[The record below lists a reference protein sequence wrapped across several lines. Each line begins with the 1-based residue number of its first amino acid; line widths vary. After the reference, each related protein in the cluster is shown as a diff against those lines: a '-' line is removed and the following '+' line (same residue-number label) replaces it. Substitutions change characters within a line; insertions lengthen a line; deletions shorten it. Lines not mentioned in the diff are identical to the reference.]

1 MFYGRYYYINLLE
14 ELLKK
19 PLSSVVTCRGR
30 WRVGKSTL
38 FEEFAR
44 RNGCRFLKLE
54 GRAPGD
60 GVGDREQ
67 REAFGLQL
75 AEQSPLPRLTPEDWP
90 QAFKLLDS
98 VLFER
103 SEWTV
108 LLLDEI
114 SWMGG
119 SSKTFASDLK
129 IAWDNHLKKHERLI
143 MVICG
148 SVSSW
153 VTENFV
159 ESTGFVGRRSYDFVL
174 PELPLEEAVGFW
186 NDVRERR
193 TSREILDVLSVTG
206 GVPRYLE
213 EMDLSLPADENIRR
227 SFYRPEGYLYQDFA
241 AIFDRVL
248 GQKKERCRRILEAI
262 SEGATTVSEIA
273 AALGVERSGYLSAD
287 LKNLDVAGFIAGE
300 RGVNPE
306 TGELALQI
314 RYRIKD
320 CYTHFYLKQVLPERE
335 RIEKGLY
342 ESVSLAHTE
351 GWDARMGRQF
361 ETLVLNNFKALLPFL
376 GLSGVS
382 VLSAAPYLKRG
393 RKGDGCQIDLLVQT
407 EAIAYVVEIK
417 RKRVIGEGIAADV
430 AQKVSRLPLRKGVS
444 VRTALVYEG
453 ELEESLVRRQVFD
466 FLIPAR
472 KLLGS

>member
-30 WRVGKSTL
+30 RRVGKSTL

-54 GRAPGD
+54 GRAPGE

-103 SEWTV
+103 PEWTV

-186 NDVRERR
+186 KDVRERR

-472 KLLGS
+472 KLLGA

>member
-1 MFYGRYYYINLLE
+1 MFYGRNYYINLLE

-30 WRVGKSTL
+30 RRVGKSTL

-44 RNGCRFLKLE
+44 RNGCRFLKFE

-67 REAFGLQL
+67 REAFGIQL

-90 QAFKLLDS
+90 QAFKLLDC

-103 SEWTV
+103 PEWTV

-119 SSKTFASDLK
+119 ASKTFASDLK
-129 IAWDNHLKKHERLI
+129 IAWDNLLKKHDRLI

-159 ESTGFVGRRSYDFVL
+159 ESTGFVGRRSYDFIL
-174 PELPLEEAVGFW
+174 PELPLNEAVGFW
-186 NDVRERR
+186 SGVREQR
-193 TSREILDVLSVTG
+193 TSREILDVLAVTG

-248 GQKKERCRRILEAI
+248 GQKKDRCRRILEVI

-300 RGVNPE
+300 RGINPE
-306 TGELALQI
+306 TGEPALQI
-314 RYRIKD
+314 RYRLKD
-320 CYTHFYLKQVLPERE
+320 CYTHFYLKQVLSERE

-361 ETLVLNNFKALLPFL
+361 ETLVLNNFKALLPLL

-393 RKGDGCQIDLLVQT
+393 RKGEGCQIDLLVQT

-430 AQKVSRLPLRKGVS
+430 AQKVSRLPLRKGIS

-466 FLIPAR
+466 FLIPSR
-472 KLLGS
+472 KLLGL

>member
-30 WRVGKSTL
+30 RRVGKSTL

-54 GRAPGD
+54 GRAPGE

-98 VLFER
+98 VLFDR

-129 IAWDNHLKKHERLI
+129 IAWDNHLKKHDRLI

-174 PELPLEEAVGFW
+174 PELPLEEVVGFW
-186 NDVRERR
+186 KDVRERR

-241 AIFDRVL
+241 AIFDHVL

-335 RIEKGLY
+335 RIGKGLY

>member
-1 MFYGRYYYINLLE
+1 MFYGRNYYINLLE

-30 WRVGKSTL
+30 RRVGKSTL

-54 GRAPGD
+54 GRAPGE

-67 REAFGLQL
+67 REAFGIQL

-103 SEWTV
+103 PEWTV

-129 IAWDNHLKKHERLI
+129 IAWDNHLKKHDRLI

-159 ESTGFVGRRSYDFVL
+159 ESTGFVGRRSYDFIL

-186 NDVRERR
+186 NGVREQR
-193 TSREILDVLSVTG
+193 TSREMLDILSVTG

-213 EMDLSLPADENIRR
+213 EMDLSLSADENIRR

-262 SEGATTVSEIA
+262 SAGSTTVSEIA

-300 RGVNPE
+300 RGINPE
-306 TGELALQI
+306 TGEPALQI

-320 CYTHFYLKQVLPERE
+320 CYTHFYLKQVLSDRE

-361 ETLVLNNFKALLPFL
+361 ETLVLNNFKALLPLL
-376 GLSGVS
+376 GLSGVN

-393 RKGDGCQIDLLVQT
+393 RKGEGCQIDLLVQT

-417 RKRVIGEGIAADV
+417 RKRVIGESIAADV

-453 ELEESLVRRQVFD
+453 EIEESLVRRQVFD

-472 KLLGS
+472 KLLGL

>member
-1 MFYGRYYYINLLE
+1 MFYGRNYYINLLE

-19 PLSSVVTCRGR
+19 PMSSVVTCRGR
-30 WRVGKSTL
+30 RRVGKSTL

-54 GRAPGD
+54 GRAPGE

-98 VLFER
+98 VLFDR

-129 IAWDNHLKKHERLI
+129 IAWDNHLKKHDRLI

-159 ESTGFVGRRSYDFVL
+159 ESTGFVGRRSYDFIL
-174 PELPLEEAVGFW
+174 PELPLDEAVGFW
-186 NDVRERR
+186 NGVREQR
-193 TSREILDVLSVTG
+193 TSREMLDVLSVTG

-248 GQKKERCRRILEAI
+248 GQKKERCRRILEVI

-300 RGVNPE
+300 RGINPE

-342 ESVSLAHTE
+342 ESVSLAHTD

-361 ETLVLNNFKALLPFL
+361 ETLVLNNFKALLPL
-376 GLSGVS
+376 IGLSGVS

-393 RKGDGCQIDLLVQT
+393 RKGEGCQIDLLVQT
-407 EAIAYVVEIK
+407 ETIAYVVEIK

-472 KLLGS
+472 KLLGL

>member
-1 MFYGRYYYINLLE
+1 MFYGRNYYINLLE

-19 PLSSVVTCRGR
+19 PQSSVVTCRGR
-30 WRVGKSTL
+30 RRVGKSTL

-44 RNGCRFLKLE
+44 RNGCHFLKLE

-103 SEWTV
+103 TEWTV

-129 IAWDNHLKKHERLI
+129 IAWDNHLKKHDRLI

-174 PELPLEEAVGFW
+174 PELPLDEAVGFW
-186 NDVRERR
+186 TDVRERR

-300 RGVNPE
+300 RGINPE
-306 TGELALQI
+306 TGEPALQI

-361 ETLVLNNFKALLPFL
+361 ETLVLNNFKALLPLL

-382 VLSAAPYLKRG
+382 VLSAAPYQKRG
-393 RKGDGCQIDLLVQT
+393 RKGEGCQIDLLVQT

-417 RKRVIGEGIAADV
+417 RKRLIGESIAADV
-430 AQKVSRLPLRKGVS
+430 TQKVARLPLRKGIS

-472 KLLGS
+472 KLLGL

>member
-1 MFYGRYYYINLLE
+1 MFYGRNYYINLLE

-30 WRVGKSTL
+30 RRVGKSTL

-54 GRAPGD
+54 GRAPGE

-98 VLFER
+98 VLFDR

-129 IAWDNHLKKHERLI
+129 IAWDNHLKKHDRLI

-159 ESTGFVGRRSYDFVL
+159 ESTGFVGRRSYDFIL
-174 PELPLEEAVGFW
+174 PELPLDEAVGFW
-186 NDVRERR
+186 KDVREQR

-213 EMDLSLPADENIRR
+213 EMDLALPADENIRR

-273 AALGVERSGYLSAD
+273 VALGVERSGYLSAD
-287 LKNLDVAGFIAGE
+287 LKNLDVAGFIAGD
-300 RGVNPE
+300 RGINPE

-320 CYTHFYLKQVLPERE
+320 CYTHFYLKQVLSERE

-361 ETLVLNNFKALLPFL
+361 ETLVLNNFKALLPYL
-376 GLSGVS
+376 GLSGVN

-393 RKGDGCQIDLLVQT
+393 RKGEGCQIDLLVQT

-417 RKRVIGEGIAADV
+417 RKRLIGEGIAADV

-472 KLLGS
+472 KLLGL

>member
-1 MFYGRYYYINLLE
+1 MFYGRNYYINLLE

-19 PLSSVVTCRGR
+19 PVSSVVTCRGR
-30 WRVGKSTL
+30 RRVGKSTL

-44 RNGCRFLKLE
+44 RNGCHFLKLE

-60 GVGDREQ
+60 GVGDQEQ

-103 SEWTV
+103 PEWTV

-129 IAWDNHLKKHERLI
+129 IAWDNHLKKHDRLI

-159 ESTGFVGRRSYDFVL
+159 ESTGFVGRRSYDFIL

-186 NDVRERR
+186 KDVRERR

-248 GQKKERCRRILEAI
+248 GQKKERCRRILEVI

-273 AALGVERSGYLSAD
+273 GALGVERSGYLSAD

-300 RGVNPE
+300 RGINPE
-306 TGELALQI
+306 TGEPALQI

-320 CYTHFYLKQVLPERE
+320 CYTHFYLKQVHPERE

-361 ETLVLNNFKALLPFL
+361 ETLVLNNFKALLPLL
-376 GLSGVS
+376 GLSGVN
-382 VLSAAPYLKRG
+382 VLSAAPYLRRG
-393 RKGDGCQIDLLVQT
+393 RKGEGCQIDLLVQT

-444 VRTALVYEG
+444 VRTALVHEG

-472 KLLGS
+472 KLLGL

>member
-1 MFYGRYYYINLLE
+1 MFSGRNYYINLLE

-30 WRVGKSTL
+30 RRVGKSTL

-54 GRAPGD
+54 GRAPGE
-60 GVGDREQ
+60 GVDDREQ

-103 SEWTV
+103 PEWTV

-129 IAWDNHLKKHERLI
+129 IAWDNHLKKHDRLI

-159 ESTGFVGRRSYDFVL
+159 ESTGFVGRRSYDFIL
-174 PELPLEEAVGFW
+174 PELPLDEAVGFW
-186 NDVRERR
+186 NGVREQR
-193 TSREILDVLSVTG
+193 TSREMLDVLSVTG

-248 GQKKERCRRILEAI
+248 GQKKERCRRILEVI

-300 RGVNPE
+300 RGINPE

-361 ETLVLNNFKALLPFL
+361 ETLVLNNFKALLPLL

-382 VLSAAPYLKRG
+382 VLSAAPYQKRG
-393 RKGDGCQIDLLVQT
+393 RKGEGCQIDLLVQT

-417 RKRVIGEGIAADV
+417 RKRLIGESIAADV
-430 AQKVSRLPLRKGVS
+430 TQKVARLPLRKGIS

-472 KLLGS
+472 KLLGL

>member
-1 MFYGRYYYINLLE
+1 MFYGRSYYINLLE

-19 PLSSVVTCRGR
+19 PISSVVTCRGR
-30 WRVGKSTL
+30 RRIGKSTL

-54 GRAPGD
+54 GRAPGE

-67 REAFGLQL
+67 RESFGIQL

-103 SEWTV
+103 PEWTV

-119 SSKTFASDLK
+119 SSATFASDLK
-129 IAWDNHLKKHERLI
+129 IAWDNHLKKHDRLI
-143 MVICG
+143 LVICG

-153 VTENFV
+153 
-159 ESTGFVGRRSYDFVL
+159 
-174 PELPLEEAVGFW
+174 
-186 NDVRERR
+186 
-193 TSREILDVLSVTG
+193 VTG

-213 EMDLSLPADENIRR
+213 EMDLTLPADENIRR
-227 SFYRPEGYLYQDFA
+227 SFYRPEGYLYQDFS

-248 GQKKERCRRILEAI
+248 GQKKERCRRILESI
-262 SEGATTVSEIA
+262 SGGATTVSEIA

-287 LKNLDVAGFIAGE
+287 LKNLDVAGFIAGD
-300 RGVNPE
+300 RGINPE
-306 TGELALQI
+306 TGAQALQI

-320 CYTHFYLKQVLPERE
+320 CYTHFYLKQVFPERE

-342 ESVSLAHTE
+342 EAVTLSNTA

-376 GLSGVS
+376 GLSGVV

-393 RKGDGCQIDLLVQT
+393 RKGEGCQIDLLVQT

-417 RKRVIGEGIAADV
+417 RKRVIGEGIAAEV

-453 ELEESLVRRQVFD
+453 ELDEALVHRQVFD

-472 KLLGS
+472 KLLGL

>member
-1 MFYGRYYYINLLE
+1 MFYGRSYYINLLE

-19 PLSSVVTCRGR
+19 PISSVVTCRGR
-30 WRVGKSTL
+30 RRIGKSTL

-54 GRAPGD
+54 GRAPGE

-67 REAFGLQL
+67 REAFGIQL

-103 SEWTV
+103 PEWTV

-119 SSKTFASDLK
+119 YSATFASDLK
-129 IAWDNHLKKHERLI
+129 IAWDNHLKKHDRLI
-143 MVICG
+143 LVICG

-159 ESTGFVGRRSYDFVL
+159 ESTGFVGRRSYDFIL
-174 PELPLEEAVGFW
+174 PELPLCEAVGFW
-186 NDVRERR
+186 NDVRGQR
-193 TSREILDVLSVTG
+193 TPREMLDVLSVTG

-213 EMDLSLPADENIRR
+213 EMDLTLPADENIRR
-227 SFYRPEGYLYQDFA
+227 SFYRPEGYLYQDFS

-248 GQKKERCRRILEAI
+248 GQKKERCRRILESI
-262 SEGATTVSEIA
+262 SGGATTVSEIA

-287 LKNLDVAGFIAGE
+287 LKNLDVAGFIAGD
-300 RGVNPE
+300 RGINPE
-306 TGELALQI
+306 TGAQALQI

-320 CYTHFYLKQVLPERE
+320 CYTHFYLKQVFPERE

-342 ESVSLAHTE
+342 EAVTLSNTA

-376 GLSGVS
+376 GLSGVV

-393 RKGDGCQIDLLVQT
+393 RKGEGCQIDLLVQT

-417 RKRVIGEGIAADV
+417 RKHVIGEGIAAEV

-453 ELEESLVRRQVFD
+453 ELDESLVHRQVFD

-472 KLLGS
+472 KLLGL

>member
-1 MFYGRYYYINLLE
+1 MFYGRKYYINLLE

-30 WRVGKSTL
+30 RRVGKSTL

-44 RNGCRFLKLE
+44 RNGCHFLKLE

-60 GVGDREQ
+60 GVGDQEQ

-103 SEWTV
+103 PEWTV

-129 IAWDNHLKKHERLI
+129 IAWDNHLKKHDRLI

-159 ESTGFVGRRSYDFVL
+159 ESTGFVGRRSYDFIL
-174 PELPLEEAVGFW
+174 PELPLDEAVGFW
-186 NDVRERR
+186 SGVREQR

-213 EMDLSLPADENIRR
+213 EMDLSLSADENIRR

-273 AALGVERSGYLSAD
+273 GALGVERSGYLSAD

-300 RGVNPE
+300 RGINPE
-306 TGELALQI
+306 TGEPALQI

-320 CYTHFYLKQVLPERE
+320 CYTHFYLKQVLPERA

-342 ESVSLAHTE
+342 ESMSLARTE

-361 ETLVLNNFKALLPFL
+361 ETLVLNNFKALLPLL
-376 GLSGVS
+376 GLSGVN

-393 RKGDGCQIDLLVQT
+393 RKGEGCQIDLLVQT

-417 RKRVIGEGIAADV
+417 RKRVIGEDIAVDV

-472 KLLGS
+472 KLLGL

>member
-1 MFYGRYYYINLLE
+1 MFYGRNYYINLLE

-30 WRVGKSTL
+30 RRVGKSTL

-75 AEQSPLPRLTPEDWP
+75 AEQSPLPRLTPDDWP

-103 SEWTV
+103 PEWTV
-108 LLLDEI
+108 VLLDEI

-129 IAWDNHLKKHERLI
+129 IAWDNHLKKHDRLI

-159 ESTGFVGRRSYDFVL
+159 ESTGFVGRRSYDFIL

-186 NDVRERR
+186 KDVRERR

-248 GQKKERCRRILEAI
+248 GQKKERCRRILEVI

-287 LKNLDVAGFIAGE
+287 LRNLDVAGFIAGE
-300 RGVNPE
+300 RGINPE
-306 TGELALQI
+306 TGEPALQI

-320 CYTHFYLKQVLPERE
+320 CYTHFYLKQVHPERE

-361 ETLVLNNFKALLPFL
+361 ETLVLNNFKALLPLL
-376 GLSGVS
+376 GLSGVN

-393 RKGDGCQIDLLVQT
+393 RKGEGCQIDLLVQT

-430 AQKVSRLPLRKGVS
+430 AQKVSRLPLRKGIS

-472 KLLGS
+472 KLLGL